1 MTHLDAST
9 AECLVFTHKEGLL
22 SAVAH
27 DLEIRVGSFDLEV
40 DDATLAVRARF
51 DAASLRVVGAMHG
64 GALAPNV
71 LGDADK
77 QKIEQH
83 MGEDVLH
90 VREHPAIVF
99 ASSSVTREGDGFR
112 IDGEL
117 TLHGATRPLCF
128 VARPEG
134 DRLVAEV
141 SIHQPA
147 YGIKPF
153 TAMLGALKV
162 KPDVT
167 VRCSVPRASV
177 PPK

>member
-1 MTHLDAST
+1 MAHLDAST

-27 DLEIRVGSFDLEV
+27 DLEIRVGSFELDV

-64 GALAPNV
+64 GTLAANV

-77 QKIEQH
+77 HKIEQH
-83 MGEDVLH
+83 LAEDVLH
-90 VREHPAIVF
+90 VREHPSIVF
-99 ASSSVTREGDGFR
+99 ASSSVTRDGDGFR

-117 TLHGATRPLCF
+117 TLHGATRPLSL

-177 PPK
+177 PPR